1 VHEDTPDQFHVVTNV
16 ATKSGA
22 RTMALDER
30 SHRVYLVTADFGPVP
45 AATPEH
51 PRPRPPILPGTFVL
65 ITCEP

>member
-1 VHEDTPDQFHVVTNV
+1 MYRAPSPAV
-16 ATKSGA
+16 SGA

-30 SHRVYLVTADFGPVP
+30 SHRVYLVTADFGPAP

-51 PRPRPPILPGTFVL
+51 PRPRPRILPGTFVL